1 MREGKFLAREK
12 KTHKMTRDG
21 LVEKS
26 TLSKEE
32 RKISSRT
39 ADFSLDKKKP
49 PFKNARVKKQISQR
63 ENAETAGFL
72 RQSS

>member
-26 TLSKEE
+26 ALSKEE
-32 RKISSRT
+32 RRISRRT

-49 PFKNARVKKQISQR
+49 QKKTQESKGKSPKGK
-63 ENAETAGFL
+63 T
-72 RQSS
+72 

>member
-26 TLSKEE
+26 ALSKEE
-32 RKISSRT
+32 RRISSRT

-49 PFKNARVKKQISQR
+49 LQKTQESKDQTSQR
-63 ENAETAGFL
+63 ENAEAAGFL
-72 RQSS
+72 R

>member
-26 TLSKEE
+26 ALSKEE
-32 RKISSRT
+32 RRISSRT

-49 PFKNARVKKQISQR
+49 RQKTQDSKNKSSKGKTQKQR
-63 ENAETAGFL
+63 DL
-72 RQSS
+72 PV